1 MKILFFIALILTG
14 FVNETKA
21 ADPLF
26 AVELNNPAAV
36 QYCTSPVLIAESLT
50 IEGTFTI
57 TGMKIS
63 FSEGYKMGED
73 ELVYTESFG
82 NIAGTWVAAQGYLL
96 LKGDISSTSAN
107 YRDAIKS
114 VTYKNNR
121 AIPTL
126 GVRKIS
132 ITLEDADYLPASGH
146 FYRFIS
152 KTGIKWT
159 DAQIE
164 SKSDAMVYFG
174 LRGYMATITSQAE
187 NDFIKLKTTGVGW
200 IGASDSLV
208 EGEWRWVT
216 GPEGLEESNQGRL
229 FWRGTGYLAKSNPS
243 SFGAVK
249 NAQGVE
255 AYHNW
260 NKWDTPYLASLPAN
274 TWEPNQSG
282 DEDYAHITV
291 FPTNPN
297 NSYKWNDLPNTG
309 GGGDYSSKGYLIEY
323 GGYADEPT
331 LNLTATLE
339 LQVNTMLFN
348 TSHVHEIC
356 EGGSVKLNIQ
366 DVNWTPGDY
375 LWTPAEGLSNPTL
388 GDASKTPNPTASP
401 GTTTTYKVTGTRGAC
416 SDTASYS
423 VIVHP
428 APVSLLNPEENIC
441 QGQSITLDPGVH
453 AGYDWGSTIKTRT
466 ITVSQPGIYSVT
478 LTSGKNCVSLPSATK
493 VIVHEYPSVNL
504 SNLQT
509 LICGSDKSAV
519 VNIVTDASAFSLESQ
534 DLKATVNGLAV
545 SVPDFGLYPMVF
557 KASHQYCPAEA
568 KFGLGFYPV
577 PVVNLG
583 NDTTICNPATLQLT
597 AGEMFADYLWST
609 AEITPGIVVKS
620 DGTYGVN
627 ITDTN
632 GCKTIDQV
640 KVSFTNKPQIDFTRL
655 DTLICGI
662 KSALL
667 DVTSDK
673 GSFTVQRLSDSF
685 VFNTLNVAVPDFGR
699 YDFTVKATDQ
709 FSCSSD
715 SVISFGFHKTP
726 TVNFSVD
733 STKCYGYNLDV
744 KYSGDATI
752 ASSDFTWVFGGDT
765 IKRGIGIDAYL
776 VPLGVNR
783 ATRDLTLKVTDQG
796 CANDKTLSDIKVI
809 PNLKISVSDSLGC
822 EPFTTRFTAENTETV
837 TYAWDFG
844 DGTILS
850 GLTADPSHTYLNDGY
865 YPVKLEV
872 TTDKGC
878 SNEIVMDSLVYVAP
892 IPTIGFTP
900 LPAECLEKENHE
912 ISYHGSGDQ
921 LDIYR
926 WNLTAFDNEEII
938 QNPDTTQGP
947 FIFNLK
953 NKPQALIGLKA
964 VSKYGCRSDSA
975 TVLVKRKPGFS
986 ILPSQVEGCVP
997 FEPVLTGIISDPADR
1012 IDFSWDFSDGV
1023 ISSGSQVSHSYEQPD
1038 QKYTVTLSG
1047 RSSVTGCSD
1056 TLVSP
1061 DLLMTYPKPEAAFS
1075 MDNTTVYNDKPTV
1088 NFSNLSSGADT
1099 YLWDFGDESTSD
1111 VKDPAHYFIATG
1123 YRTVLLEAFNEF
1135 LCSDTVT
1142 HQLLVAFDRI
1152 FPPTGFSPNAPDLV
1166 DREFKLGSDGIASE
1180 GYHLTILS
1188 RWNDL
1193 VFEARNEIKGWN
1205 GQMPDESLAPA
1216 GTYIWILNFTDFLG
1230 RRHRQTGTVTLV
1242 Y

>member
-1 MKILFFIALILTG
+1 MKIRLLIILVLALFSGLARG
-14 FVNETKA
+14 
-21 ADPLF
+21 ADPTF
-26 AVELNNPAAV
+26 TVKLNNNDIPV
-36 QYCTSPVLIAESLT
+36 QFCTDSVLLAKDLT
-50 IEGTFTI
+50 IDGDFAI
-57 TGMKIS
+57 AGMKIS
-63 FSEGYKMGED
+63 ISEGFRAGED
-73 ELVYTESFG
+73 KLLYSGKLASDWT
-82 NIAGTWVAAQGYLL
+82 AQGTLEL
-96 LKGDISSTSAN
+96 SGSAVIQD
-107 YRDAIKS
+107 YVDAIR
-114 VTYKNNR
+114 TIRYKNNK
-121 AIPTL
+121 AVPSL
-126 GVRKIS
+126 GNRKITIS
-132 ITLEDADYLPASGH
+132 LKDMDYLPQTKH
-146 FYRFIS
+146 FYRYIS
-152 KTGIKWT
+152 KPGIYWSV
-159 DAQIE
+159 AE
-164 SKSDAMVYFG
+164 AEAKSDLMMYHG
-174 LRGYMATITSQAE
+174 LRGYLATITSQAE
-187 NDFIKLKTTGVGW
+187 NDFIILKTQGVGY
-200 IGASDSLV
+200 IGATDKTID
-208 EGEWRWVT
+208 GEWRWVT
-216 GPEGLEESNQGRL
+216 GPEGLEDLGRGRL
-229 FWRGTGYLAKSNPS
+229 FWRGTGAQAKLNPS
-243 SFGAVK
+243 VFGPV
-249 NAQGVE
+249 GLE
-255 AYHNW
+255 YSNW
-260 NKWDTPYLASLPAN
+260 DRL
-274 TWEPNQSG
+274 EPNNAG
-282 DEDYAHITV
+282 NAEHYGHITV
-291 FPTNPN
+291 FPSDPL
-297 NSYKWNDLPNTG
+297 NSYKWNDVRDEG
-309 GGGDYSSKGYLIEY
+309 GAGDWSPKGYIIEY

-453 AGYDWGSTIKTRT
+453 AGYDWGNNLKTRT

-938 QNPDTTQGP
+938 QNPDTTRGP

-1061 DLLMTYPKPEAAFS
+1061 DLLMTYSKPEAAFS

-1152 FPPTGFSPNAPDLV
+1152 FPPNGFSPNAPDLV

-1230 RRHRQTGTVTLV
+1230 RRHRQTGTVTVV